1 MSAYYTVA
9 IRVHTPYAFRLILF
23 ALRVESPLPNE
34 LQYHMHEFAARRKND
49 LTTVI
54 RFGE

>member
-1 MSAYYTVA
+1 MSAYYAVA

-23 ALRVESPLPNE
+23 ALRVKRPLPNE
-34 LQYHMHEFAARRKND
+34 LQYHMHKFAASCKND

-54 RFGE
+54 IFGE